1 MLVVHLL
8 VPGECTSLLCTST
21 AARLL
26 RLGCLLCFAV
36 HLHGDDSLAHK
47 RGDAAG
53 CVLEGSVVRLGAPAV
68 AQLAHV
74 TLVGVRARARGWGWG
89 WGWGWG

>member
-1 MLVVHLL
+1 MHMLVVRLL
-8 VPGECTSLLCTST
+8 VYCVL
-21 AARLL
+21 A
-26 RLGCLLCFAV
+26 LLCFAA

-53 CVLEGSVVRLGAPAV
+53 CVLEGSVVRLGAPAM

-74 TLVGVRARARGWGWG
+74 TLVGVRARGWGWG
-89 WGWGWG
+89 